1 MVVLKFER
9 VPPGIL
15 KSLSNFEF
23 EEFEVLNFF

>member
-1 MVVLKFER
+1 MVVLEFER

-15 KSLSNFEF
+15 KCLSNFEF